1 MDTLEEPECPP
12 HKPRVF
18 VESAKEFETFPDDAI
33 VPVQFVSVLT
43 SIRLTETKCLLGFSS
58 FEGGRDRMGQRYT
71 VKLKFKDKSAER
83 LARMTISLVCRY
95 FDIELPDSDLGTESC
110 PAFLLEDIHFER
122 LCFSSCKTLYVSRH
136 GNYTLFLEDIKP
148 LDLAYVINTISKGPK
163 ISSNGV
169 CLSAP
174 NAGPELK
181 KSLAAIFDNLI
192 AMNRDQKNS
201 FKFVKLTHYDIE
213 FKEFIQERQR
223 LLSQKA
229 KPSAV
234 DPFFVPNRLG
244 APSLESQNEFNSQ
257 LMTLNADEEVPNTSG
272 RKDDPDASSDP
283 IEDSDASSSSSSTGT
298 FLSSRSYIQSQT
310 PERKTKVPNNWLDR
324 TSERK
329 KRKLSFTDR
338 TAPSSQLGIDYERL
352 SLASLGSME
361 TFEGKFV
368 GMYPPEFHSVD
379 DFKHCSLKL
388 YFTPLPLSGPLDRV
402 LVPSVNCLEII
413 IPTIERI
420 RELFGLLNCQS
431 DKISAV
437 LLMDKPDLI
446 SVEIERILWDNDET
460 VSPGLA
466 VWSLKNIC
474 ADTHVQ
480 PPAPR
485 ASSPSNPP
493 RLKMREL
500 AKKDPTIEFRELG
513 LGAFDTKFVTMF
525 GMLVSCSFDK
535 PAFSSFVFTDFTKND
550 ITQNY
555 LYDRYLVDYE
565 AKLDLNEGFKAI
577 MYKNQFEVFD
587 SHIEKIFGKR
597 LKDLQNGNDENV
609 SQHGIVCKMNMK
621 VKIYNGKLNAI
632 VRECVPVP
640 YAQANTLATPTQSER
655 LRSLYQRAFDR
666 LGESAIS
673 RYFDQYI
680 RFFPIQ
686 RNKHHLAELQPAAA
700 KHSPE
705 PTPVQTAPPPSE
717 YIPDLNADVSSFDVE
732 FTDIFPLLHSLAR
745 PPPQPHK
752 NHTLYSCEG
761 RVIAIECHPTHLCFH
776 ITDELTLSQTRG
788 PDPQRVLQLHITT
801 PKNLAYFFNRTSAFL
816 QTQDLDGRHTQLAQF
831 LGHPF
836 KFNITSSRLRLPQAA
851 AALQIWCPIECT
863 FQELQQQQAYTAAA
877 AAAAAAAGSGSGSG
891 SPRGINAD
899 HPRLLAALDGVTV
912 KREDTD
918 DAVTAGFCPPRAT

>member
-18 VESAKEFETFPDDAI
+18 VKSAEEFESYPNNAI
-33 VPVQFVSVLT
+33 VPVQFVSLLT

-58 FEGGRDRMGQRYT
+58 FEGGKNLVGHRYT
-71 VKLKFKDKSAER
+71 VKLKFKDKNAER

-95 FDIELPDSDLGTESC
+95 FDIELPDLDSGTESC
-110 PAFLLEDIHFER
+110 STFILEDIHFER
-122 LCFSSCKTLYVSRH
+122 LCFSSCKTLYVSRY

-148 LDLAYVINTISKGPK
+148 LDLAYVINTISKDPK
-163 ISSNGV
+163 SSSNGV
-169 CLSAP
+169 SLSVP
-174 NAGPELK
+174 NVGLDLK

-192 AMNRDQKNS
+192 TMNRDQKNS

-229 KPSAV
+229 KPNAV

-272 RKDDPDASSDP
+272 RRDDGDASSDP
-283 IEDSDASSSSSSTGT
+283 IEDSDVSSSSAGT

-310 PERKTKVPNNWLDR
+310 PERKTKVPNNWLDH

-338 TAPSSQLGIDYERL
+338 TAPSSELGIDYERL

-361 TFEGKFV
+361 KFEGKFV
-368 GMYPPEFHSVD
+368 GMYPPKFHSVD
-379 DFKHCSLKL
+379 DFKHCTLKL
-388 YFTPLPLSGPLDRV
+388 YFTPSPLSGVLDQV

-420 RELFGLLNCQS
+420 RELFGILNCQS
-431 DKISAV
+431 DKISAI

-446 SVEIERILWDNDET
+446 SVEIERVLWDNDET

-474 ADTHVQ
+474 TDTHAL

-485 ASSPSNPP
+485 VPSPSNPP

-513 LGAFDTKFVTMF
+513 LSAFDTKFFTMF

-535 PAFSSFVFTDFTKND
+535 PAFISFVFTDFTKND

-565 AKLDLNEGFKAI
+565 AKLELNEGFKAI

-597 LKDLQNGNDENV
+597 LQDLQNGSDENV

-640 YAQANTLATPTQSER
+640 YAQVNTLATPTQSEH
-655 LRSLYQRAFDR
+655 LRSLYQRGFGR

-673 RYFDQYI
+673 RYYEQYI

-700 KHSPE
+700 AKHSPE
-705 PTPVQTAPPPSE
+705 PVPLHAVPPPSE
-717 YIPDLNADVSSFDVE
+717 YIPDLNADVSCFDVE
-732 FTDIFPLLHSLAR
+732 CTDIFPLLHSLAR
-745 PPPQPHK
+745 RSPQPHK

-761 RVIAIECHPTHLCFH
+761 RIIAIECHQTDLCFH
-776 ITDELTLSQTRG
+776 VTDELTLSQTRG

-816 QTQDLDGRHTQLAQF
+816 QSHDLDGRHTQLAQF
-831 LGHPF
+831 LGQPF

-863 FQELQQQQAYTAAA
+863 FQELQQQHAYTA
-877 AAAAAAAGSGSGSG
+877 AAAAAAAGSGSSG
-891 SPRGINAD
+891 GINAD

-918 DAVTAGFCPPRAT
+918 DAVTASLPAS